1 MLEDLKLG
9 RRLVVVIIVVG
20 FFIGFGSGLIENA
33 SGPASVPGN
42 KYYGFPLAWRAV
54 NTSTGGRY
62 EYPVELFEDCLFG
75 VLLVSI
81 IAGVTIITE
90 NSLMKKSRKKVK

>member
-1 MLEDLKLG
+1 MKFG
-9 RRLVVVIIVVG
+9 RTLVAVITVVG

-54 NTSTGGRY
+54 NTFTGDRY
-62 EYPVELFEDCLFG
+62 EYPVELFVDCLFG

-81 IAGVTIITE
+81 IAGTEIVTE
-90 NSLMKKSRKKVK
+90 NRLMKKSRKKVK